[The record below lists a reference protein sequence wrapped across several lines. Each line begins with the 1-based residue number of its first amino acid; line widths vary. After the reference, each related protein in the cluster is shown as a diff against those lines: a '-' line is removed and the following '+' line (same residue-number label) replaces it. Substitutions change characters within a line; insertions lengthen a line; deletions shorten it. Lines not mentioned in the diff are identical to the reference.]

1 MKMEASI
8 QLTRFRSF
16 TLDLFHLDRIFK
28 VVRIKT
34 IFFVR
39 SSFHPWDIH
48 TS

>member
-28 VVRIKT
+28 VARIKT
-34 IFFVR
+34 IFSSVR
-39 SSFHPWDIH
+39 RFTWDIH